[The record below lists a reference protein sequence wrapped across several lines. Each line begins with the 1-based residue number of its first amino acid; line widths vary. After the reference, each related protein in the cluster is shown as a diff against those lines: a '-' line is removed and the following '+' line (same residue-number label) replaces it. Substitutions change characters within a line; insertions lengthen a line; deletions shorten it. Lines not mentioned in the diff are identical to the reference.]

1 MSWFIEDIPTNTRQS
16 LPKSATY
23 GLSGN
28 HGALTGRSYRRAQR
42 SAQQALETRN
52 RLKAQKALETRNR
65 LKARKLKSPT
75 GRNPAGLENG
85 DTSEESTYE

>member
-1 MSWFIEDIPTNTRQS
+1 MSWFIEDKPTNTRQS

-42 SAQQALETRN
+42 S
-52 RLKAQKALETRNR
+52 AQKALETRNR